1 MGYKKKPSG
10 FCGGGRW
17 QKPQD
22 VELEVGIW
30 ECMLHTGDVFV
41 IAEIEMVREM
51 LPPHHCEYKCEVV
64 DFRKVYV
71 VKSVNRR
78 SGGIPYPLSGG
89 RPGWRGWMVR
99 RVRRVS
105 ERRLPALLAEV
116 M

>member
-41 IAEIEMVREM
+41 IAEIEMGASPS
-51 LPPHHCEYKCEVV
+51 LTCEYKCEVV

-71 VKSVNRR
+71 VKSVNGR
-78 SGGIPYPLSGG
+78 SALSSALSGG